1 MVLSLLSG
9 PFRIHELIQFI
20 APVDRRRYF
29 NRTKNTLRRLLH
41 ILFIDTNLPG
51 RKFQH
56 PGGLTHQ
63 EGLVA
68 DTERRGLDL
77 DFSHAETFEI
87 VGDFTHIHFPFGR
100 R

>member
-1 MVLSLLSG
+1 MVLSLLSV

-68 DTERRGLDL
+68 DTERRELPV
-77 DFSHAETFEI
+77 ETLREL
-87 VGDFTHIHFPFGR
+87 R
-100 R
+100 RYV